1 MPPEC
6 VHPWVLPAYLHPL
19 SWTLP
24 LQTPLARVHFHA
36 PCRVAGI
43 VRRESSKGLTSL
55 TSTDATVDIL
65 TDRSEGPER
74 NPTMLGTARH
84 AGTGVFTAKHPAPP
98 APIISGEATSAFT
111 LSDESDEE
119 QDVHVFV
126 GDLANNV
133 TDAVLHKAFS
143 AVGPCRQ
150 AG

>member
-1 MPPEC
+1 MSESSS
-6 VHPWVLPAYLHPL
+6 L
-19 SWTLP
+19 SGSKADT
-24 LQTPLARVHFHA
+24 FSS
-36 PCRVAGI
+36 AGNWQLS
-43 VRRESSKGLTSL
+43 RSDGAGSGESSKGLTSL